1 MSDTITVKF
10 KVMEDGSLKAIGQ
23 EADKASDKVDK
34 LGKSARSA
42 DRNLKGAANMTS
54 NTTKSFSKMS
64 QGITGGLVPAYAT
77 LAANVF
83 ALSAAFNF
91 FKRAADV
98 KILEEGQV
106 SYAKNTG
113 LGLQTITKGLREASG
128 GMLGFREAAEAAAIG
143 VAKGFSPK
151 QLEDLAVGA
160 RKASAALGRNFED
173 SFDRLIRGA
182 SKAEPELLDELG
194 ITLRLETATKKY
206 GEAIGKSAKELTAFE
221 RSQAVLIETQRQ
233 LDSMFGSMEGK
244 SNPFVTL
251 SKTFEDIIKGGTN
264 FIMPLFEGLAKI
276 INGSAVSAIAVF
288 GLLSVSILKAM
299 IPVGEIKEKFKD
311 FQETAAASADK
322 AARRQA
328 AYNKLLDKTK
338 KKLEEAKGQSIQG
351 AAKGMEGSTSKLVKK
366 AQTGQLTDPKQIG
379 QLKSTLKKA
388 EAEYKKTGKIAKGVF
403 KGVAIEQVR
412 SLRTALDKSD
422 KHQMSFFKKM
432 KMRYKGLTLTA
443 QKHYMKV
450 KAAGTR
456 AFAAIG
462 RGAAVAGKMANKAMK
477 MAGVIG
483 AFMMVLEIGQ
493 QLLQAPMSI
502 VMGILKGLDFVLKA
516 IMKGIGTLIDGIGN
530 TYKAMINALIMGFNK
545 VGSFIPGFK
554 EIGYLNANST
564 AATDAMS
571 SLADS
576 TINLAGSFKESGFG
590 SALQGFQDRRVA
602 AAEEADAYDNLKE
615 AIKGVGTE
623 LDNIASGVA
632 KQKGAKKETSA
643 ATGLAT
649 LGISSKIED
658 AMGVKDPDKKANAI
672 ALIRKELA
680 QVGALS
686 PKVEKLMQGI
696 PDAMS
701 GVFVEVVENGKK
713 VQKQLTNLEAIKNI
727 ETSAQAATGGLGALK
742 DGIQNINQALSAGD
756 LVQAEFAL
764 AALGGTAATTSDAF
778 KAIFGE
784 DSKAAT
790 KALADFEAAFS
801 GPTMTSTQFLK
812 NLKDLRIASEA
823 LAISQAKS
831 SLVGG
836 TFAETFKLQNEAA
849 AAALAIKAKELEIQ
863 KEGDPVKQAQLQT
876 ELKLLQV
883 AQQKANIA
891 LQGNTQGSGMAA
903 ASSTDALKDQG
914 IQAQMSPMLGELAK
928 LGPEGELI
936 QNAVNGAFAIQDSF
950 SNAFDVMNTKGAT
963 TGEKIGAGLEAAA
976 TAITAISGMMQSA
989 SKAAIAEIDGQISAE
1004 QKRDGKSA
1012 ASVAKIAALEKKK
1025 EARKRKAFEQN
1036 KKMQMAEVIV
1046 ATATAI
1052 QKSVA
1057 ASPLTAGMPFAAV
1070 AAAIGAAQ
1078 LAIISGTSYQGGG
1091 SGAAPAAPSKISVGS
1106 RQSSVDLAKGENA
1119 GGELAYARGAQGTGT
1134 GMTNFKPAFAGYKNR
1149 AAGGFVVGEQG
1160 PELFMPQ
1167 VPGDIL
1173 ASGKGPGG
1181 APSNVNFSISAVDA
1195 SGVEDLLMN
1204 QRGNIIGMIRE
1215 AANEHGEMFLESVEE
1230 KSY

>member
-1 MSDTITVKF
+1 
-10 KVMEDGSLKAIGQ
+10 MEDGSLKAIGQ

-311 FQETAAASADK
+311 FQDTAAASADK

-351 AAKGMEGSTSKLVKK
+351 AAKGMQGSTSKLVKK
-366 AQTGQLTDPKQIG
+366 AQAGQLTDPKQIG

-412 SLRTALDKSD
+412 SLRTALATSD

-443 QKHYMKV
+443 QKHYMSV

-462 RGAAVAGKMANKAMK
+462 RGAAVAGKMMNKAMK
-477 MAGVIG
+477 MAGIIG

-493 QLLQAPMSI
+493 QLLQAPMTI
-502 VMGILKGLDFVLKA
+502 VMGILKGVDFIVKGAMKA
-516 IMKGIGTLIDGIGN
+516 LGMLIDGIGN
-530 TYKAMINALIMGFNK
+530 MWAGIYNTIVSGVNFLAEF
-545 VGSFIPGFK
+545 VGLEAPI
-554 EIGYLNANST
+554 ELLST
-564 AATDAMS
+564 STTTATDYMEN
-571 SLADS
+571 LADS
-576 TINLAGSFKESGFG
+576 SINLAGTFKDSSYG

-602 AAEEADAYDNLKE
+602 AAEETQAYEDLKE

-623 LDNIASGVA
+623 LDNIAAGVA

-764 AALGGTAATTSDAF
+764 AALGGTADTTSNAF

-823 LAISQAKS
+823 LAISQAAS

-836 TFAETFKLQNEAA
+836 TFAETFKLQNEVAA
-849 AAALAIKAKELEIQ
+849 AGLEIKAKELEIE
-863 KEGDPVKQAQLQT
+863 KERDPVKQAQLQT

-903 ASSTDALKDQG
+903 ASSSSALAG
-914 IQAQMSPMLGELAK
+914 EGLQAQMSPMLGELAK

-936 QNAVNGAFAIQDSF
+936 QSVVNGAFAIQDAF
-950 SNAFDVMNTKGAT
+950 SNAFAVMGDKGAT
-963 TGEKIGAGLEAAA
+963 VGDKVQAGLEVAA
-976 TAITAISGMMQSA
+976 TAMNAIGGIMKQA
-989 SKAAIAEIDGQISAE
+989 SKQQIAEFDQQINAE
-1004 QKRDGKSA
+1004 KKRDGKSKE
-1012 ASVAKIAALEKKK
+1012 SVAKIAALEKKK
-1025 EARKRKAFEQN
+1025 EQAKRKAFERD
-1036 KKMQMAEVIV
+1036 KKIQMAQVIV

-1052 QKSVA
+1052 MKSVA
-1057 ASPLTAGMPFAAV
+1057 ASPLTGGLPFSAV
-1070 AAAIGAAQ
+1070 AAGIGAAQ

-1091 SGAAPAAPSKISVGS
+1091 SAGAAPSGPSSVSVGE
-1106 RQSSVDLAKGENA
+1106 RKNTVDLARGENQA
-1119 GGELAYARGAQGTGT
+1119 GELAYARGAQGMGQ
-1134 GMTNFKPAFAGYKNR
+1134 GMTNFKPAFSGYKNR

-1160 PELFMPQ
+1160 PELFMPDT
-1167 VPGDIL
+1167 PGQIIP
-1173 ASGKGPGG
+1173 SGQGVGG
-1181 APSNVNFSISAVDA
+1181 QTNVNFSISAVDA
-1195 SGVEDLLMN
+1195 RGVEDLLIN

-1215 AANEHGEMFLESVEE
+1215 AANEHGEMFLESVQE

>member
-1 MSDTITVKF
+1 
-10 KVMEDGSLKAIGQ
+10 MEDGSLKAIGQ

-113 LGLQTITKGLREASG
+113 LALQTITKGLREASG

-233 LDSMFGSMEGK
+233 LDTMFGSMEGK

-311 FQETAAASADK
+311 FQDAAAASADK
-322 AARRQA
+322 AARRQE
-328 AYNKLLDKTK
+328 AYNKLLDKTN

-351 AAKGMEGSTSKLVKK
+351 AAKGMQGSTSKLVKR

-422 KHQMSFFKKM
+422 KHQMSFFKTM
-432 KMRYKGLTLTA
+432 KMRYKGLTITA
-443 QKHYMKV
+443 QKHYMSV
-450 KAAGTR
+450 KSAGTR

-462 RGAAVAGKMANKAMK
+462 RGAAVAGRMMNKAMK

-493 QLLQAPMSI
+493 ELLQAPMSI
-502 VMGILKGLDFVLKA
+502 VMGILKGVDFVIKA
-516 IMKGIGTLIDGIGN
+516 IMKGIGMLIDGIGN
-530 TYKAMINALIMGFNK
+530 SFKGMINALIMGFNK
-545 VGSFIPGFK
+545 VAGYIPGFE
-554 EIGYLNANST
+554 EIGYLDASST
-564 AATDAMS
+564 SATDAMS
-571 SLADS
+571 NLADS
-576 TINLAGSFKESGFG
+576 TINLAGSFKDSSFG
-590 SALQGFQDRRVA
+590 TALQGFEDRRVA
-602 AAEEADAYDNLKE
+602 AAEEADAYDTLKE
-615 AIKGVGTE
+615 SIKGVGQE
-623 LDNIASGVA
+623 LDNIAAGVA
-632 KQKGAKKETSA
+632 KQKGAQKETSS

-649 LGISSKIED
+649 LGVSSLMQEINKKRKDKEGNDTEEFVYSLDKRENAIENLKKRLSSLGVLSED
-658 AMGVKDPDKKANAI
+658 ALAAVNSGDTATLV
-672 ALIRKELA
+672 AL
-680 QVGALS
+680 
-686 PKVEKLMQGI
+686 
-696 PDAMS
+696 
-701 GVFVEVVENGKK
+701 
-713 VQKQLTNLEAIKNI
+713 

-764 AALGGTAATTSDAF
+764 EALGDTADTTSNAF

-784 DSKAAT
+784 DSKAAA
-790 KALADFEAAFS
+790 KALSDFEAAFS
-801 GPTMTSTQFLK
+801 GPTMTSTEFLQ

-823 LAISQAKS
+823 LAMSQSKS

-836 TFAETFKLQNEAA
+836 TFAETFKLQNEVAA
-849 AAALAIKAKELEIQ
+849 AGLAIQAKKLELE
-863 KEGDPVKQAQLQT
+863 KEDDKVKIAKLQT
-876 ELKLLQV
+876 ELKLLNIEQT
-883 AQQKANIA
+883 KANIA

-903 ASSTDALKDQG
+903 ASSTDVLKDQG
-914 IQAQMSPMLGELAK
+914 LQAQMSPMLGELAK

-963 TGEKIGAGLEAAA
+963 TGEKIGAGLEAAGA
-976 TAITAISGMMQSA
+976 AITAISGMMQSA
-989 SKAAIAEIDGQISAE
+989 SKAAIAEIDGQIAAE